1 MLLSNVYRTQNINE
15 ETNVIFNLKL
25 TMHTH
30 TVYTAKKKKVT
41 QTEGVG
47 VDTATV
53 HMVTLLGDAIY
64 ANLPQRNQPSTRVSC
79 SCLTPWC
86 K

>member
-1 MLLSNVYRTQNINE
+1 MLLSDVYRTQNINE

-30 TVYTAKKKKVT
+30 TVYIAEKVT
-41 QTEGVG
+41 QTETVG

-53 HMVTLLGDAIY
+53 HMVTLLGDGY
-64 ANLPQRNQPSTRVSC
+64 PC
-79 SCLTPWC
+79 
-86 K
+86 